1 MTCVV
6 HSCILVKHQ
15 SMPVQDMLAKD
26 KVDKLI
32 EYSTFPP
39 KAVNA
44 ADLLE
49 NQESG
54 EYTESSSYKFLREEV
69 AVRLAH
75 LVMELQH
82 LPKELRLEEKML
94 FLIQN
99 YSNSFSEVIEFE
111 NRDPDQHTLEEF
123 KNLLLDMKKRHK
135 VCSIFTKLNKNIECF
150 LSRILRSIWLRHAM
164 P

>member
-1 MTCVV
+1 
-6 HSCILVKHQ
+6 
-15 SMPVQDMLAKD
+15 MPVQDMLVKE

-32 EYSTFPP
+32 EYSTFFP

-44 ADLLE
+44 AGLLE

-54 EYTESSSYKFLREEV
+54 EYTESCSYKFLREEV

-94 FLIQN
+94 DLMQN
-99 YSNSFSEVIEFE
+99 YSLSFSEVTEFE
-111 NRDPDQHTLEEF
+111 HREPDQQTLLDF
-123 KNLLLDMKKRHK
+123 KNLLLEMKKRHK
-135 VCSIFTKLNKNIECF
+135 VCSIT
-150 LSRILRSIWLRHAM
+150 
-164 P
+164 

>member
-1 MTCVV
+1 M
-6 HSCILVKHQ
+6 ILLVKHQ
-15 SMPVQDMLAKD
+15 NMPVQDMLEKE

-32 EYSTFPP
+32 EYSTFFP

-44 ADLLE
+44 AGLLE

-54 EYTESSSYKFLREEV
+54 EYTESCSYRFLREEV

-94 FLIQN
+94 FLMQN
-99 YSNSFSEVIEFE
+99 YSLSFSEVIAFE
-111 NRDPDQHTLEEF
+111 NRDPDPETLEEF
-123 KNLLLDMKKRHK
+123 KNLLIDMKKRHK
-135 VCSIFTKLNKNIECF
+135 VWSIKVT
-150 LSRILRSIWLRHAM
+150 
-164 P
+164 